1 MSYKGKFYGKE
12 KEKYIDFKINGRLF
26 PTWVLAN
33 FKKFKLPEIITKDD
47 EDPCETK
54 GSKLELRKYQV
65 FASKFL
71 DYRSPYQDILIY
83 HGLGS
88 GKTISAINIYN
99 MLYNYTPG
107 WNVFILIKATL
118 RDHPWMTDL
127 EKALQKEEKDFMMKN
142 VIFISYDS
150 PTADKQFLEAVKNAD
165 TTKKNLYIFDET
177 HNFISNVYS
186 NITSRKG
193 RRAQTIYDYI
203 IQDKTENAGVRV
215 VLLSATPAINKPF
228 EMALLF
234 NLLRP
239 GTFPKSENQF
249 NELYVTDSAFPT
261 INPLTKN
268 LFQRRIMGL
277 VSYYIGSTPDLYA
290 RKTIHYLDVHM
301 SDYQEEIYDYF
312 EEIEEVMAAKKKARQ
327 SSSETY
333 KSYTRQSSNFVFP
346 AINQNVTG
354 ENRPRPNKFKI
365 TEREADALEMEDKL
379 KSKLKFEKGSD
390 TAVNVQKYKKAL
402 EEYVETFDDWLKDKE
417 IDDKKAGHT
426 LKDDV
431 KIFLEKYNGDYDE
444 FSKKEN
450 KKSNLYEAMYT
461 CSAKMLYCIFNIMK
475 SHGPVLV
482 YTNYVLM
489 EGIQIFK
496 IYLKYFGF
504 DSFAKKNGKLE
515 GNDYFRYTEYHGMIE
530 KSVRKEVINDFNDI
544 KNLDAKLCK
553 IIMISPAGAE
563 GLSLRNVRQ
572 VHLLEPYWHEV
583 RMQQMIGRAIRACYH
598 KDLPMKDR
606 HVDIYRYKSIRK
618 NKKKETTDQYIENVA
633 RSKQGLI
640 ESFYSTLKE
649 TAIDCELFKA
659 HNMMEGEYKCF
670 KFDEPSLFDE
680 YIGPSYK
687 EDLQDD
693 LKNANGS
700 NSVNSQTIRIRVK
713 KIQAVKQLTRARENE
728 EPLYSKVDD
737 YWFNPETGVVYDYEL
752 KYAIGKV
759 GYDENNIPKK
769 LDKNTYIIDRV
780 IPIPMIDEEVN
791 ES

>member
-1 MSYKGKFYGKE
+1 MSYKSKNYGKD
-12 KEKYIDFKINGRLF
+12 KYIDFKINGRLF

-47 EDPCETK
+47 EDPCDTK
-54 GSKLELRKYQV
+54 SSKLELRKYQV

-107 WNVFILIKATL
+107 WNVFIIIKATL

-127 EKALQKEEKDFMMKN
+127 EKALQQDEKDFRMKN
-142 VIFISYDS
+142 ITFISYDS
-150 PTADKQFLEAVKNAD
+150 PTADRQFMEAVKNAD

-186 NITSRKG
+186 NISSRKG
-193 RRAQTIYDYI
+193 RRAQNIYDYI
-203 IQDKTENAGVRV
+203 IQDKTENEGVRV

-239 GTFPKSENQF
+239 GTFPKSETQF
-249 NELYVTDSAFPT
+249 NQLYVSESAFPT
-261 INPLTKN
+261 INPLNKN

-290 RKTIHYLDVHM
+290 RKTIHYLDIPM

-312 EEIEEVMAAKKKARQ
+312 EDIEEVMAAKKKARQ
-327 SSSETY
+327 SSAETY
-333 KSYTRQSSNFVFP
+333 KSYTRQSMNFVFP
-346 AINQNVTG
+346 AINQRVTG
-354 ENRPRPNKFKI
+354 ENRPRPNKFRISEK
-365 TEREADALEMEDKL
+365 EADALEMADKVNTKL
-379 KSKLKFEKGSD
+379 KLEKGSD
-390 TAVNVQKYKKAL
+390 TLLNIQKYKKAL
-402 EEYVETFDDWLKDKE
+402 DEYVDSFDDWLEDKASY
-417 IDDKKAGHT
+417 DKKSGHT

-431 KIFLEKYNGDYDE
+431 KIYLEKYKGNYDD
-444 FSKKEN
+444 FFKKEN
-450 KKSNLYEAMYT
+450 KKSSLFEGLYL
-461 CSAKMLYCIFNIMK
+461 CSAKMLYCIFNIIK
-475 SHGPVLV
+475 SAGPVLV

-489 EGIQIFK
+489 EGIQILK

-504 DSFAKKNGKLE
+504 SSFNKKNNTIE
-515 GNDYFRYTEYHGMIE
+515 GDDYHRYTEYHGMIE

-544 KNLDAKLCK
+544 KNLDGKLCK

-583 RMQQMIGRAIRACYH
+583 RMEQMIGRAIRACYH

-606 HVDIYRYKSIRK
+606 HVDIFRYKSIRK
-618 NKKKETTDQYIENVA
+618 NKQKETTDQYIENVA

-640 ESFYSTLKE
+640 QSFYSTLKE
-649 TAIDCELFKA
+649 VAIDCELFKA

-670 KFDEPSLFDE
+670 KFDEPSVFDD
-680 YIGPSYK
+680 YIGPAYK

-693 LKNANGS
+693 FKNINGS
-700 NSVNSQTIRIRVK
+700 NSVNSQTIRVKVK
-713 KIQAVKQLTRARENE
+713 KIKAVKQLTKGGENE
-728 EPLYSKVDD
+728 TPLYSKEDN
-737 YWFNPETGVVYDYEL
+737 YWFNSDTGVVYDYDL
-752 KYAIGKV
+752 YYAIGKV

-769 LDKNTYIIDRV
+769 INKDTYIIDRI
-780 IPIPMIDEEVN
+780 IPIPLIDEEVKD
-791 ES
+791 

>member
-1 MSYKGKFYGKE
+1 MSYKTKSS

-26 PTWVLAN
+26 PTWVMAN

-47 EDPCETK
+47 EDPCNT
-54 GSKLELRKYQV
+54 GQSKFELRKYQI

-127 EKALQKEEKDFMMKN
+127 EKALNSEEKDFRMKN
-142 VIFISYDS
+142 ITFISYDS
-150 PTADKQFLEAVKNAD
+150 PTADKQFMEAIKNAD
-165 TTKKNLYIFDET
+165 STKKNLYIFDET

-186 NITSRKG
+186 NISSKKG
-193 RRAQTIYDYI
+193 RRAQNIYDYI
-203 IQDKTENAGVRV
+203 IQDKTENEGVRV
-215 VLLSATPAINKPF
+215 VLLSGTPAINKPF

-239 GTFPKSENQF
+239 GSFPKSESQF
-249 NELYVTDSAFPT
+249 NQMYMTDSAFPT
-261 INPLTKN
+261 INPQTKN

-290 RKTIHYLDVHM
+290 RKTTHYIDVPM
-301 SDYQEEIYDYF
+301 SPYQEEIYDYF

-333 KSYTRQSSNFVFP
+333 KSYTRQAMNFVFP
-346 AINQNVTG
+346 AINQRVTG

-365 TEREADALEMEDKL
+365 SEREAENLEEGEDL
-379 KSKLKFEKGSD
+379 KAKFKKTGDSE
-390 TAVNVQKYKKAL
+390 TILNVQKYKKAL
-402 EEYVETFDDWLKDKE
+402 DEYVDTFDEWLKDKDD
-417 IDDKKAGHT
+417 DDKKKGHT

-431 KIFLEKYNGDYDE
+431 KIYLEKYKGDYEE
-444 FSKKEN
+444 FSKKES
-450 KKSNLYEAMYT
+450 KKSSLYDALYK
-461 CSAKMLYCIFNIMK
+461 CSAKMLYCVFNIMK
-475 SHGPVLV
+475 SPGPVQI
-482 YTNYVLM
+482 YSNYVLM
-489 EGIQIFK
+489 EGIQILK
-496 IYLKYFGF
+496 MYLKYFGF
-504 DSFAKKNGKLE
+504 SSFSKKDGKLE
-515 GNDYFRYTEYHGMIE
+515 GNDNFRYTEYHGMIE
-530 KSVRKEVINDFNDI
+530 KSVRKEVINDFNNI
-544 KNLDAKLCK
+544 KNIDGSVCK

-583 RMQQMIGRAIRACYH
+583 RMLQMIGRAIRACYH

-606 HVDIYRYKSIRK
+606 HVDIYRYKSIRT
-618 NKKKETTDQYIENVA
+618 KKVKETTDQYIENVA

-640 ESFYSTLKE
+640 ESFYDTLKE
-649 TAIDCELFKA
+649 VAIDCELFKA

-680 YIGPSYK
+680 YIGPAFK
-687 EDLQDD
+687 EDIQDD
-693 LKNANGS
+693 IKNTNGS
-700 NSVNSQTIRIRVK
+700 NSIFSQTVRIRVK
-713 KIQAVKQLTRARENE
+713 KIKAVKQLTKGSDSD
-728 EPLYSKVDD
+728 EPLYSKPEE
-737 YWFNPETGVVYDYEL
+737 YWFNPETGVVYDKEL
-752 KYAIGKV
+752 YYAIGRV
-759 GYDENNIPKK
+759 GYDENSIPKK
-769 LDKNTYIIDRV
+769 LDKDVYIIDRV
-780 IPIPMIDEEVN
+780 IPIPLIDEEVY
-791 ES
+791 EKK

>member
-47 EDPCETK
+47 EDPFETK

>member
-1 MSYKGKFYGKE
+1 MSYKSKNYGKD
-12 KEKYIDFKINGRLF
+12 KYIDFKINGRLF

-47 EDPCETK
+47 EDPCDTK
-54 GSKLELRKYQV
+54 SSKLELRKYQV

-107 WNVFILIKATL
+107 WNVFIIIKATL

-127 EKALQKEEKDFMMKN
+127 EKALQQDEKDFRMKN
-142 VIFISYDS
+142 ITFISYDS
-150 PTADKQFLEAVKNAD
+150 PTADRQFMEAVKNAD

-186 NITSRKG
+186 NISSRKG
-193 RRAQTIYDYI
+193 RRAQNIYDYI
-203 IQDKTENAGVRV
+203 IQDKTENEGVRV

-239 GTFPKSENQF
+239 GTFPKSETQF
-249 NELYVTDSAFPT
+249 NQLYVSESAFPT
-261 INPLTKN
+261 INPLNKN

-290 RKTIHYLDVHM
+290 RKTIHYLDIPM

-312 EEIEEVMAAKKKARQ
+312 EDIEEVMAAKKKARQ
-327 SSSETY
+327 SSAETY
-333 KSYTRQSSNFVFP
+333 KSYTRQSMNFVFP
-346 AINQNVTG
+346 AINQRVTG
-354 ENRPRPNKFKI
+354 ENRPRPNKFRISEK
-365 TEREADALEMEDKL
+365 EADALEMADKVNTKL
-379 KSKLKFEKGSD
+379 KLEKGSD
-390 TAVNVQKYKKAL
+390 TLLNIQKYKKAL
-402 EEYVETFDDWLKDKE
+402 DEYVDSFDDWLEDKASY
-417 IDDKKAGHT
+417 DKKSGHT

-431 KIFLEKYNGDYDE
+431 KIYLEKYKGNYDD
-444 FSKKEN
+444 FFKKEN
-450 KKSNLYEAMYT
+450 KKSSLFEGLYL
-461 CSAKMLYCIFNIMK
+461 CSAKMLYCIFNIIK
-475 SHGPVLV
+475 SAGPVLV

-489 EGIQIFK
+489 EGIQILK

-504 DSFAKKNGKLE
+504 SSFNKKNNTIE
-515 GNDYFRYTEYHGMIE
+515 GDDYHRYTEYHGMIE

-544 KNLDAKLCK
+544 KNLDGKLCK

-583 RMQQMIGRAIRACYH
+583 RMEQMIGRAIRACYH

-606 HVDIYRYKSIRK
+606 HVDIFRYKSIRK
-618 NKKKETTDQYIENVA
+618 NKQKETTDQYIENVA

-640 ESFYSTLKE
+640 QSFYSTLKE
-649 TAIDCELFKA
+649 VAIDCELFKA

-670 KFDEPSLFDE
+670 KFDEPSVFDD
-680 YIGPSYK
+680 YIGPAYK

-693 LKNANGS
+693 FKNINGS
-700 NSVNSQTIRIRVK
+700 NSVNSQTIRVKVK
-713 KIQAVKQLTRARENE
+713 KIKAVKQLTKGGENE
-728 EPLYSKVDD
+728 TLLYSKEDN
-737 YWFNPETGVVYDYEL
+737 YWFNSDTGVVYDYDL
-752 KYAIGKV
+752 YYAIGKV

-769 LDKNTYIIDRV
+769 INKDTYIIDRI
-780 IPIPMIDEEVN
+780 IPIPLIDEEVKD
-791 ES
+791 

>member
-1 MSYKGKFYGKE
+1 MSYKGKFFGKE
-12 KEKYIDFKINGRLF
+12 KEKYIDFKIHGRLF
-26 PTWVLAN
+26 PSWVMAN

-47 EDPCETK
+47 EDPCATK
-54 GSKLELRKYQV
+54 TSKIELRKYQV

-127 EKALQKEEKDFMMKN
+127 EKVLQTEEKDFRMKN
-142 VIFISYDS
+142 ITFISYDS
-150 PTADKQFLEAVKNAD
+150 PTADRQFLEAVKNAD

-186 NITSRKG
+186 NISSRKG

-203 IQDKTENAGVRV
+203 IQDKTENEGVRV

-228 EMALLF
+228 EMGLLF

-239 GTFPKSENQF
+239 GSFPKSESQF
-249 NELYVTDSAFPT
+249 NQLYVTESGFPT

-268 LFQRRIMGL
+268 MFQRRILGL

-290 RKTIHYLDVHM
+290 RKTVHYLDVKM

-346 AINQNVTG
+346 AISQNVTG

-379 KSKLKFEKGSD
+379 KSKLKFEKGSE
-390 TAVNVQKYKKAL
+390 TALNIQKYKKAL
-402 EEYVETFDDWLKDKE
+402 EDYVESFDDWLEDKVNL
-417 IDDKKAGHT
+417 DKKAGHT
-426 LKDDV
+426 LQDDV
-431 KIFLEKYNGDYDE
+431 KIYLEKYKGDYQE
-444 FSKKEN
+444 FSKKET
-450 KKSNLYEAMYT
+450 KKSNLYEALYT

-475 SHGPVLV
+475 SPGPVLM

-504 DSFAKKNGKLE
+504 GSFIKKNGQIE
-515 GNDYFRYTEYHGMIE
+515 GKDYFRYTEYHGMIE

-544 KNLDAKLCK
+544 KNIDAKICK

-583 RMQQMIGRAIRACYH
+583 RMEQMIGRAIRACYH

-606 HVDIYRYKSIRK
+606 HVDVYRYKSVRK
-618 NKKKETTDQYIENVA
+618 NKPKETTDQYIENVA

-649 TAIDCELFKA
+649 AAVDCELFKA

-670 KFDEPSLFDE
+670 KFDEPSLFDDF
-680 YIGPSYK
+680 IGPAYK
-687 EDLQDD
+687 EDIQDD
-693 LKNANGS
+693 MKNANGS
-700 NSVNSQTIRIRVK
+700 NSINSQTIRIRVK
-713 KIQAVKQLTRARENE
+713 KIKAVKQLTRGKEGE
-728 EPLYSKVDD
+728 DPLYSKLDD
-737 YWFNPETGVVYDYEL
+737 YWFNPDTGVVYDYEL

-759 GYDENNIPKK
+759 GYDENNVPKK
-769 LDKNTYIIDRV
+769 LDSTTYIIDRL
-780 IPIPMIDEEVN
+780 IPIPLIDEEVK
-791 ES
+791 ED

>member
-1 MSYKGKFYGKE
+1 MSYKGKFFGKE

-26 PTWVLAN
+26 PSWVMAN
-33 FKKFKLPEIITKDD
+33 FKKFKLPAIITKDD
-47 EDPCETK
+47 EDPCDTK
-54 GSKLELRKYQV
+54 SSKIELRKYQI

-107 WNVFILIKATL
+107 WNVFIIIKATL
-118 RDHPWMTDL
+118 KDHPWMSDL
-127 EKALQKEEKDFMMKN
+127 EKVLQTEEKDFRMKN
-142 VIFISYDS
+142 ITFISYDS
-150 PTADKQFLEAVKNAD
+150 PTADRQFLEAIKNAD

-186 NITSRKG
+186 NISSRKG

-203 IQDKTENAGVRV
+203 IQDKTENEGVRV
-215 VLLSATPAINKPF
+215 ILLSATPAINKPF
-228 EMALLF
+228 EIGLLF

-239 GTFPKSENQF
+239 GSFPKSESQF
-249 NELYVTDSAFPT
+249 NHLYVTENEFPT

-268 LFQRRIMGL
+268 MFQRRILGL

-290 RKTIHYLDVHM
+290 RKTVHYLDVQM

-312 EEIEEVMAAKKKARQ
+312 EEIEEVMAAKKKAKQ

-346 AINQNVTG
+346 AISQNVTG
-354 ENRPRPNKFKI
+354 ENRPRPSKFKI

-379 KSKLKFEKGSD
+379 KSKFKFEKGSE
-390 TAVNVQKYKKAL
+390 TALNVHKYKKAL
-402 EEYVETFDDWLKDKE
+402 EDYVESFDDWLEDKANL
-417 IDDKKAGHT
+417 DKKSGRT
-426 LKDDV
+426 LQDDV
-431 KIFLEKYNGDYDE
+431 KVFLEKYNGDYEE
-444 FSKKEN
+444 FSKKES
-450 KKSNLYEAMYT
+450 KKSNLYEGLHT

-475 SHGPVLV
+475 SHGPVLM

-504 DSFAKKNGKLE
+504 GSFIKKNGQIE
-515 GNDYFRYTEYHGMIE
+515 GKDYFRYTEYHGMIE

-544 KNLDAKLCK
+544 KNIDAKICK

-563 GLSLRNVRQ
+563 GISLRNVRQ

-583 RMQQMIGRAIRACYH
+583 RMEQMIGRAIRACFH

-606 HVDIYRYKSIRK
+606 HVDVFRYKSIRK
-618 NKKKETTDQYIENVA
+618 NKPKQTTDQYIENVA

-640 ESFYSTLKE
+640 GSFYSTLKE
-649 TAIDCELFKA
+649 AAIDCEIFKA

-670 KFDEPSLFDE
+670 KFDEPSLFDD

-687 EDLQDD
+687 ADLQDD
-693 LKNANGS
+693 IKNANGS

-713 KIQAVKQLTRARENE
+713 KINAVKQLTRSKEGE
-728 EPLYSKVDD
+728 EPLYSKLDD
-737 YWFNPETGVVYDYEL
+737 YWFNPDTGVVYDYDL

-759 GYDENNIPKK
+759 GYDENNVPKK
-769 LDKNTYIIDRV
+769 LDSTTYIIDRL
-780 IPIPMIDEEVN
+780 IPIPLIDEEVN
-791 ES
+791 D